1 VRSVSW
7 ARPQGNTTP
16 QGTTTATAPGGH
28 GAPPAQPAFTRRYP
42 RLAVLAGLVGLVL
55 LAALLPVPY
64 VALAPGPTEDTLGNR
79 DGTPLIDID
88 GRRSYPAEGKLELVT
103 VSVTGGPGSRLD
115 LITALRGWVDDE
127 VAVVPEETV
136 YPPDVTAEQVRSE
149 NVAQMA
155 LSQQDATVAALRHLD
170 IPVHGPYVA
179 VTAVVRGQPADGRLR
194 PGDRILRVDG
204 QAVRTPEQ
212 VRAAIQA
219 HQPGEQ
225 VALTVVRDGTRR
237 QLNVPTTAED
247 GRTVVG
253 FYPGVVY
260 DYPFDIRIDPGEI
273 GGPSA
278 GLMFALGIVE
288 KLTPGSLA
296 GDAVIAGTGTIDP
309 DGQVGAI
316 GGVQQ
321 KLVGAAE
328 SGAEYFLAPVGN
340 CADIPDEP
348 PQGLQVVAVS
358 SLQEALSALE
368 TIRVAT
374 AQGRVPTQLPACPA
388 AG

>member
-1 VRSVSW
+1 
-7 ARPQGNTTP
+7 
-16 QGTTTATAPGGH
+16 
-28 GAPPAQPAFTRRYP
+28 
-42 RLAVLAGLVGLVL
+42 LVGLVL